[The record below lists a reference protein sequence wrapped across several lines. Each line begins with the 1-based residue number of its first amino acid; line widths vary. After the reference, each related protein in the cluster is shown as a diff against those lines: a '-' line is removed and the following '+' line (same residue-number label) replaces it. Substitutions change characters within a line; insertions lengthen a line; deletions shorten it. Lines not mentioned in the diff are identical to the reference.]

1 MTRTKTVAKGQD
13 TKTKKSK
20 TDARIKVNT
29 CLLLILS
36 VLFGAMTCCGI
47 SRIRAFNISATA
59 FTISDGPGLC
69 RYDGADPKD
78 LGFMREEVYLCSL
91 EHDEDGNYVEVTDVK
106 DHTLYLNNKI
116 TFASEIISAQLKTI
130 LCIIG
135 SMFTIASLIG
145 TIVYWN
151 HNRGR

>member
-1 MTRTKTVAKGQD
+1 MTKAKTTTKTQDIKAKRPR
-13 TKTKKSK
+13 TST
-20 TDARIKVNT
+20 RIKVNT
-29 CLLLILS
+29 CLLLLLT
-36 VLFGAMTCCGI
+36 VLFGAMTCFGI

-78 LGFMREEVYLCSL
+78 LEFMREEVYLCSL